1 MGSATGSQEN
11 GMFRSLWLKFLLLLL
26 AVVAVSLL
34 STITLRELMLR
45 DFRAFLEG
53 EAEDKIYLLQ
63 ANLEGSYERYG
74 GWRTDVQAQEAI
86 RALMSGFE
94 VRLTDQEGKPV
105 VDTNIAIEN
114 ASPLVKRRLK
124 ALAQFT
130 VSESAG
136 TFVPYPLFL
145 GGTQIGILEVRALRP
160 IRESIF
166 LQRSDRFLVLSMM
179 IVGGIAVLLSILFSR
194 RLTSP
199 VKELAL
205 AASAISRGDL
215 KNRVTISRRDEVG
228 GLAKSFNQMAKALE
242 TQESLRRKLIAD
254 VAHELRTPLGVM
266 RGELEGLIDGLMPND
281 SEHLQSLYDETG
293 RLKNMVDAIEEL
305 NKAEASFLS
314 LQRQLVKAKP
324 FLQNI
329 VDRFRISF
337 QERGVALELICPEK
351 LSFYADPERLSQ
363 IVLNLLSNALKATP
377 EGGRVLIRATT
388 TDGKPGITIEDTGS
402 GISEQDFPFVFE
414 RFYHGS
420 RGGLGIGLTIV
431 KELVEA
437 HGAKIEVK
445 STPGQGS
452 TFTVLFPMEVIHNSS

>member
-1 MGSATGSQEN
+1 
-11 GMFRSLWLKFLLLLL
+11 
-26 AVVAVSLL
+26 
-34 STITLRELMLR
+34 
-45 DFRAFLEG
+45 
-53 EAEDKIYLLQ
+53 
-63 ANLEGSYERYG
+63 
-74 GWRTDVQAQEAI
+74 
-86 RALMSGFE
+86 
-94 VRLTDQEGKPV
+94 V
-105 VDTNIAIEN
+105 VDTNRAIES

-145 GGTQIGILEVRALRP
+145 GGTQIGTLEVRALRP
-160 IRESIF
+160 VRESIF

-215 KNRVTISRRDEVG
+215 KNRVTVSRRDEVG

-305 NKAEASFLS
+305 NKAEASLLS
-314 LQRQLVKAKP
+314 LQQQWVEAGP

-329 VDRFRISF
+329 VDRFRVSF

-351 LSFYADPERLSQ
+351 LRFYADPERLSQ
-363 IVLNLLSNALKATP
+363 IILNLLSNSLKATP
-377 EGGRVLIRATT
+377 EGGHVLVRAATIE
-388 TDGKPGITIEDTGS
+388 GKPEITVEDTGS
-402 GISEQDFPFVFE
+402 GISEQDLPFIFE

-437 HGAKIEVK
+437 HGAKIQVK
-445 STPGQGS
+445 SAPGVGS